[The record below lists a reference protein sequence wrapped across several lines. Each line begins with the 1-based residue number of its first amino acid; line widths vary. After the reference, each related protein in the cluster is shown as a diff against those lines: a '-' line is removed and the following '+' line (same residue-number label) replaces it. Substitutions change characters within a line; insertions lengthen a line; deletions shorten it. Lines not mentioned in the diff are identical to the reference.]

1 MGRYGGVV
9 PPIPNP
15 DHPLIVSRHLGCGPC
30 FMDVRFVIVSPAS
43 KRQTI
48 PVRLP
53 ILAGRSEEAKFRIQQ
68 DSVSRR
74 HCEFFLKDDAVF
86 IRDMGSTNGTLLDDE
101 LIPASVP
108 TRVKPGSIVRI
119 GSVAFRIDYASA
131 DEEKKPAADD
141 APPPTRVEDT
151 VPMDDADPSEPV
163 IGATTE
169 EPAGAAG
176 NEAVPALEP
185 AADED
190 AAPEPEPVAEPV
202 SEKSPSAPKKPST
215 KPAAAAEGFGF
226 LGTTEEPDKPDDEGL
241 GNFFKSLK

>member
-1 MGRYGGVV
+1 
-9 PPIPNP
+9 
-15 DHPLIVSRHLGCGPC
+15 
-30 FMDVRFVIVSPAS
+30 MDVRFVIVAPAS

-74 HCEFFLKDDAVF
+74 HCEFFVKDDAVF
-86 IRDMGSTNGTLLDDE
+86 IRDMGSTNGTQLDDE

-119 GSVAFRIDYASA
+119 GSVAFRVDYAA
-131 DEEKKPAADD
+131 AGEGKKPADD

-151 VPMDDADPSEPV
+151 VPMDDAEPSEPV
-163 IGATTE
+163 IGPATD
-169 EPAGAAG
+169 EPAASA
-176 NEAVPALEP
+176 EHDVPALEP

-190 AAPEPEPVAEPV
+190 A
-202 SEKSPSAPKKPST
+202 
-215 KPAAAAEGFGF
+215 
-226 LGTTEEPDKPDDEGL
+226 DKPDDEEL